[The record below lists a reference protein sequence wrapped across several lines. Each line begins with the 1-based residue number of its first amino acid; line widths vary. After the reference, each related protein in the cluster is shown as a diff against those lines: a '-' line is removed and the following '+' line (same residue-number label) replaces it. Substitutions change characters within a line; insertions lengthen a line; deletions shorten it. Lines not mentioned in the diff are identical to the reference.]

1 MHFNCLFVCLK
12 INWLDYLNAIYSSAD
27 IAIPKT
33 ERLVIVELDYLKQL
47 VQLLNKT
54 PPRVLGKLILIPR
67 FRKIISTFQMAVIF
81 EKLANY
87 IHWRIVDALAMFTN
101 QRMADL
107 QFEFAKVSE
116 GISKPISRFV

>member
-1 MHFNCLFVCLK
+1 MQSQLTSGIFKKCILIVCLFVCLK

-54 PPRVLGKLILIPR
+54 PPRVLGKLILIHP
-67 FRKIISTFQMAVIF
+67 
-81 EKLANY
+81 LA
-87 IHWRIVDALAMFTN
+87 HCGCSGHVH
-101 QRMADL
+101 
-107 QFEFAKVSE
+107 
-116 GISKPISRFV
+116 